1 LIEIKD
7 IKSIQIVPYTLM
19 MSSISAI
26 VAFLYAIFIM
36 LIIGIAGIFVPAE
49 YTSLIAILAISV
61 LLVLPTASFLL
72 SIVQSFLTALLY
84 NILVPKIGA
93 IKLGF
98 ENLNEI
104 KNVPVVPFALMT
116 SVIGGI
122 IIFLTML
129 ITGPI
134 LVVGIQAAITAAS
147 TSGTVIPGLNSL
159 SALGIL
165 GILILVVGV
174 PIGMFILIFITTAI
188 MAIFYNLIAPKIGG
202 IKLNFRNAIGNLYE
216 INSIPLLPFAIV
228 TTVVGTL
235 FGLLVQIIS
244 LIFSVAI
251 GQALLTQVI
260 SLVLSVGYDLVFGF
274 IIYIII
280 AFLYNYLRP
289 KIGGV
294 KLEII

>member
-1 LIEIKD
+1 MIEIKD

-36 LIIGIAGIFVPAE
+36 IIIGIAGIFVPAE
-49 YTSLIAILAISV
+49 YTSLIVILAISV

-104 KNVPVVPFALMT
+104 KNVPAVPFALMT

-159 SALGIL
+159 SGLGIL
-165 GILILVVGV
+165 EILILVVGV

-202 IKLNFRNAIGNLYE
+202 IKLNFGNAIGNLYE

-260 SLVLSVGYDLVFGF
+260 SLVLNVVYDLVFGF

-294 KLEII
+294 KLEIV

>member
-1 LIEIKD
+1 MIEIKD

-36 LIIGIAGIFVPAE
+36 IIIGIAGIFVPAE
-49 YTSLIAILAISV
+49 YTSLIVILAISV

-104 KNVPVVPFALMT
+104 KNVPAVPFALMT

-134 LVVGIQAAITAAS
+134 LVVGIQTAITAAS

-159 SALGIL
+159 SGLGIL
-165 GILILVVGV
+165 EILILVVGV

-202 IKLNFRNAIGNLYE
+202 IKLNFGNAIGNLYE
-216 INSIPLLPFAIV
+216 INSIPLLPFAIA

-260 SLVLSVGYDLVFGF
+260 SLVLNVVYDLVFGF

-294 KLEII
+294 KLEIV